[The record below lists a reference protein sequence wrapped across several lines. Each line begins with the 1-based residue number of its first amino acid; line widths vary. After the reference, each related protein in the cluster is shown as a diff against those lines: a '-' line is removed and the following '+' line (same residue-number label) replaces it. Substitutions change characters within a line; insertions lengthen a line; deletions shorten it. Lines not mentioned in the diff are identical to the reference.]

1 MSAHWAPALAKLSAL
16 ELRPNE
22 IIAHTTDLENAMRDV
37 LSAKW
42 SELRGLTVTTIALN
56 PISLPEED
64 AQLIKTRST
73 MRLCVTR
80 PWLPQPLSE
89 LRLRQ

>member
-64 AQLIKTRST
+64 AQLIKNAQHNAIMRDPT
-73 MRLCVTR
+73 M
-80 PWLPQPLSE
+80 LPQPLSE
-89 LRLRQ
+89 LS